1 MKTSKNSMNFTKIA
15 LMAIEEPAKGM
26 KTVCDT
32 KEKGLS
38 LYVTASGHKSFFIQK
53 RIGGKIKRI
62 VLGHFP
68 DMTVELARK
77 AAQKIKG
84 QLAEG
89 KNPCEEKEKL
99 ADEKTFGEA
108 YEMYMDR
115 HVRVEN
121 KPSALKDIKFRMGKA
136 LPCWGERGL
145 SSITR
150 QDAQE
155 MHDRIG
161 PEYGKYMKR
170 IEFYPIFVRS
180 TIR

>member
-1 MKTSKNSMNFTKIA
+1 MKNKTEINFTKATLLELPIP
-15 LMAIEEPAKGM
+15 EKG
-26 KTVCDT
+26 TLTFCDT

-38 LYVTASGHKSFFIQK
+38 LYVTSTGHKSFMVRK
-53 RIGGKIKRI
+53 RIQGQDKRV

-99 ADEKTFGEA
+99 AAERTFGEA

-121 KPSALKDIKFRMGKA
+121 KPSALKDIKFRMGKV
-136 LPCWGERGL
+136 LPCWGERRL

-150 QDAQE
+150 QEVQ
-155 MHDRIG
+155 G
-161 PEYGKYMKR
+161 
-170 IEFYPIFVRS
+170 
-180 TIR
+180 